1 MDRRLYDL
9 CRKYRHFYNKYKDVE
24 SWNRK
29 YHDID
34 LSSAVE
40 KTASQLS
47 SVEDEM
53 LKELFRVY
61 KFYPMSIDIDREFP
75 YGTPTMF
82 MNRIKRLPNFCSHS
96 VSKIEVRD
104 AERFIKLLSE
114 HMYDV
119 RRYNEM
125 R

>member
-1 MDRRLYDL
+1 MSRELYDL
-9 CRKYRHFYNKYKDVE
+9 CRKYKHFYNKYKDVE
-24 SWNRK
+24 SWNKK

-61 KFYPMSIDIDREFP
+61 KFYPMSIEVDREVP
-75 YGTPTMF
+75 YEKPIFT
-82 MNRIKRLPNFCSHS
+82 NRMKIIPNFCTHS
-96 VSKIEVRD
+96 VSKIEVRG

-114 HMYDV
+114 HMYGW
-119 RRYNEM
+119 RSYNEM

>member
-1 MDRRLYDL
+1 MDRKLYDL
-9 CRKYRHFYNKYKDVE
+9 CRKYRYFYNKHNDVK
-24 SWNRK
+24 SWNNK

-61 KFYPMSIDIDREFP
+61 KFYPMSIDIDREVP
-75 YGTPTMF
+75 YERPIFT
-82 MNRIKRLPNFCSHS
+82 NRMKRVPNFCSHS
-96 VSKIEVRD
+96 TSNIEVRD
-104 AERFIKLLSE
+104 AERFIRALSE
-114 HMYDV
+114 HMYDW
-119 RRYNEM
+119 RSYNEM

>member
-34 LSSAVE
+34 LSGAVE

-75 YGTPTMF
+75 YERPIFT
-82 MNRIKRLPNFCSHS
+82 NRIKSIPNFCSHS
-96 VSKIEVRD
+96 VSKIEVKD

-114 HMYDV
+114 HMYDG
-119 RRYNEM
+119 RSYNEM

>member
-9 CRKYRHFYNKYKDVE
+9 CRKYRYFYNKHNDVK
-24 SWNRK
+24 SWNNK

-53 LKELFRVY
+53 LKELFKIY
-61 KFYPMSIDIDREFP
+61 KFYPMSIDTEREVPCAVDIFSRMRIP
-75 YGTPTMF
+75 
-82 MNRIKRLPNFCSHS
+82 NRYTHS
-96 VSKIEVRD
+96 NSKIEVRD
-104 AERFIKLLSE
+104 AERFIKVLSE
-114 HMYDV
+114 HMYDW
-119 RRYNEM
+119 RSYNEM

>member
-34 LSSAVE
+34 LSGAVE

-61 KFYPMSIDIDREFP
+61 KFYPMEINIDREVP
-75 YGTPTMF
+75 YGRPIFT
-82 MNRIKRLPNFCSHS
+82 NRMKPVPNFCSHLT
-96 VSKIEVRD
+96 SKIEVRN

-114 HMYDV
+114 HMYDW
-119 RRYNEM
+119 RSYNEM

>member
-24 SWNRK
+24 SWDKK

-61 KFYPMSIDIDREFP
+61 KFYPMSIDIDREVP
-75 YGTPTMF
+75 YGTPTIF
-82 MNRIKRLPNFCSHS
+82 ANRIKKLPNFCSHS

-104 AERFIKLLSE
+104 AERFIRALSE
-114 HMYDV
+114 HMYDW
-119 RRYNEM
+119 RGYNEM

>member
-24 SWNRK
+24 SWNKK

-34 LSSAVE
+34 LSGAVE

-61 KFYPMSIDIDREFP
+61 KFYPMSINVDREVP
-75 YGTPTMF
+75 YERPIFT
-82 MNRIKRLPNFCSHS
+82 NRMKPVPNFCSHS
-96 VSKIEVRD
+96 VSKIEVRN

-114 HMYDV
+114 YMYDW
-119 RRYNEM
+119 RSCNEM

>member
-24 SWNRK
+24 SWDKK

-34 LSSAVE
+34 LSGAVE

-61 KFYPMSIDIDREFP
+61 KFYPMSIDVDREVP
-75 YGTPTMF
+75 YGTPTIF
-82 MNRIKRLPNFCSHS
+82 ANRIKKLPNFCSHS
-96 VSKIEVRD
+96 VSTIEVRD

-114 HMYDV
+114 HMYGW
-119 RRYNEM
+119 RSYNEM